1 MAQRN
6 FVTSKH
12 YYRRWFLGLALS
24 PAYRFFHEKNKVS
37 RYRRFNTTASYFD
50 FKYVLEYGF
59 DAWWEKNQIRLQSAI
74 PTDYL
79 KNLQLPY
86 SYTASE
92 LNRVISEKKAE
103 YENQLNEEDL
113 QLDTLTILDNSS
125 GSDHKEIDFIDKILG
140 ARVIKFIK
148 ETSGGADEYQH
159 QGEYQLLKL
168 KNIYDLIEPSI
179 ENANEEKTININRL
193 ENRVSEWNTDF
204 FRIFWYAQLGYFY
217 YDSDTEGKAGKAKE
231 RKFLELKTP
240 SYSPKADLYTL
251 HANLFSVE
259 HKDDFLKFIDPS
271 NKEFFSIEKL
281 IQILSAFC
289 PETLDHSQRELV
301 NQLPSPAKIIKQRQT
316 LLKFPDDNHFVSFE
330 KCKMWT
336 EMEPHLEPLFSS
348 DIYLKFSSGYKIAEV
363 FLDHTEDTDT
373 VHSINPI
380 KLQIISCLLPFLFQD
395 DEKISKK
402 KPGSLNL
409 LWKKRPN
416 LFIATDNM
424 FFGITILI
432 RNGERKNE
440 ASCN

>member
-6 FVTSKH
+6 FVSSKH
-12 YYRRWFLGLALS
+12 YYRRWFLGLALT

-37 RYRRFNTTASYFD
+37 RYKRFNTTASYFD
-50 FKYVLEYGF
+50 FKYVLEHGY
-59 DAWWEKNQIRLQSAI
+59 DDWWEKNQIKLQSAI

-103 YENQLNEEDL
+103 YENHLSEEDL
-113 QLDTLTILDNSS
+113 QLDNLTILDNSS

-140 ARVIKFIK
+140 ARIIKFIK
-148 ETSGGADEYQH
+148 ENSSGADEYLH

-168 KNIYDLIEPSI
+168 KNIYDLIEPTI
-179 ENANEEKTININRL
+179 EAVNEEKTANINSQ

-217 YDSDTEGKAGKAKE
+217 YDSDTKGKAGKAKE

-259 HKDDFLKFIDPS
+259 HKEEFLKFIDPS
-271 NKEFFSIEKL
+271 RKEFYSIEKL
-281 IQILSAFC
+281 VQILSAFC
-289 PETLDHSQRELV
+289 PEALDHSQRDFA
-301 NQLPSPAKIIKQRQT
+301 NQLPSPVKIIKQRQT
-316 LLKFPDDNHFVSFE
+316 FLKFPDDNHFVNFE
-330 KCKMWT
+330 KCKMWL
-336 EMEPHLEPLFSS
+336 EMSQHLEPLFSN
-348 DIYLKFSSGYKIAEV
+348 DINLKFSSAYKIAEI
-363 FLDHTEDTDT
+363 FLDHTETTDT

-380 KLQIISCLLPFLFQD
+380 KLQIISCLLPFLFQ
-395 DEKISKK
+395 EGERASK

-409 LWKKRPN
+409 LWKERPN

-432 RNGERKNE
+432 RNADK
-440 ASCN
+440 